1 MILLLGIALMIWTG
15 VNRQVVIVLW
25 IVALIAA
32 VGLFRFHVTSHLD
45 LSF

>member
-1 MILLLGIALMIWTG
+1 MILLLVIALMIWRG
-15 VNRQVVIVLW
+15 ANRYVIIALW
-25 IVALIAA
+25 FLGLVAA